1 MSELSWV
8 ADPLRA
14 RRPILLA
21 AFRGMFDAGGAAT
34 GAIDFL
40 VEHSPSTEKLAVI
53 SSEGFVNFQEARP
66 LVTLDGDGDRHIEW
80 PDAVVSRCSTG
91 GWRDL
96 VVLVGEEPNMRWRTF
111 ADLVGEVVTRTR
123 AELVIT
129 VGAYVTMVPHTRPMP
144 VTGST
149 ASADLA
155 TRLNLE
161 APSYQGPTGVVGV
174 LAEYFDRLGVPNAS
188 LRVGV
193 PHYVPS
199 PPSPKATRALLRRIQ
214 QLTGLPTGYE
224 ELDGDVNDWLAR
236 VDEAVHSDDDNLQY
250 VRRLEEQVDS
260 DEGTLPSG
268 DDLAAELEAF
278 LRETGRRPQDDQD
291 PDGAHDTEEPG
302 YDDGDDGSA

>member
-34 GAIDFL
+34 GALDFL
-40 VEHSPSTEKLAVI
+40 VDHVPISERLAVL

-66 LVTLDGDGDRHIEW
+66 LVAYDDAGERRIEW
-80 PDAVVSRCSTG
+80 PDTVLWRCSTG
-91 GWRDL
+91 GPRDL
-96 VVLVGEEPNMRWRTF
+96 LVMVGEEPNMRWRTF
-111 ADLVGEVVTRTR
+111 ADLVGEVVRRTG
-123 AELVIT
+123 AEMVIT

-144 VTGST
+144 VNGST
-149 ASADLA
+149 ASGDLA
-155 TRLNLE
+155 SRLNLE

-174 LAEYFDRLGVPNAS
+174 LAEYFDSEGIPNAS

-214 QLTGLPTGYE
+214 QLTGLHTGYE
-224 ELDGDVNDWLAR
+224 ELDQDVNDWLAR

-260 DEGTLPSG
+260 DEETLPSG

-278 LRETGRRPQDDQD
+278 LRDAGRESPDPEEPQD
-291 PDGAHDTEEPG
+291 PA
-302 YDDGDDGSA
+302 DGDEG